1 MSPCGKYI
9 AVVTWTLDDDVYGV
23 SRAPYSELILW
34 KLFQPP
40 TPERTIKQIIAGEY
54 PETPEVLW
62 VCFAKANLYDLALSP
77 KEHPTIDVLSNPPI
91 TDLQSYIAWDAN
103 SGFILFTQVIDL
115 DDGEG
120 NNNINGRVTSTSMQ
134 PSKETKLDN
143 LDDISMIS
151 NESVVMS
158 KYLINYLPLS
168 SLETYDSNVIE
179 FENLLRKQGDLVN
192 LNFNGDKVEGIRVL
206 SLSSS
211 VSSYRSPYI
220 LVWSFN
226 RMHILDMNK
235 QGLVGGGGG
244 WDTFWNEDIGSHG
257 PFIGVDAVYCSKL
270 LPATA
275 TITEATVTATATAA
289 VDIAKKNHST
299 YLVSSLDVNGT
310 IRFAAFPTDVQSTN
324 ERYPYRTVSP
334 HHTTC
339 SIHIYIYI
347 YI

>member
-1 MSPCGKYI
+1 
-9 AVVTWTLDDDVYGV
+9 
-23 SRAPYSELILW
+23 
-34 KLFQPP
+34 
-40 TPERTIKQIIAGEY
+40 
-54 PETPEVLW
+54 
-62 VCFAKANLYDLALSP
+62 
-77 KEHPTIDVLSNPPI
+77 
-91 TDLQSYIAWDAN
+91 
-103 SGFILFTQVIDL
+103 
-115 DDGEG
+115 
-120 NNNINGRVTSTSMQ
+120 
-134 PSKETKLDN
+134 
-143 LDDISMIS
+143 
-151 NESVVMS
+151 
-158 KYLINYLPLS
+158 
-168 SLETYDSNVIE
+168 VIE
-179 FENLLRKQGDLVN
+179 FESLLRKQGDLVN

-235 QGLVGGGGG
+235 QGLVGGGG

-275 TITEATVTATATAA
+275 TATTTEATATATATAA
-289 VDIAKKNHST
+289 VYIAKKNHST

-324 ERYPYRTVSP
+324 ERYPYCTVPYHHTIP
-334 HHTTC
+334 HHLQYT
-339 SIHIYIYI
+339 YIYT